1 MSDLLPENPPTPA
14 NGYAVDSTMEMT
26 AALWNYI
33 LGSIHERL
41 AAREELEADFEAL
54 IAEGT
59 SAALTMVQE
68 NVAPQLAALQ
78 DSIAASQSAIEEM
91 MSGTAPNA
99 ARLGNQLPGYYLAPA
114 NFSVS
119 ATVKALLGAA
129 DAIGVHDAIGTG
141 VLLASL
147 VSLTGTQQIV
157 GHKRFTSNGPI
168 ATPSGAAT
176 MLEAYSTSGANAA
189 MIAFHR
195 AGAHAVYFGL
205 DTDNELKF
213 GGWSR
218 GANAYKIWHEANFNP
233 SSYMPLGGG
242 ALSPGAIIQ
251 YHAEVGEKVRL
262 YGGSYGVGVQSGEL
276 TLWGSISAALRFRQ
290 GGLTGTILGE
300 LTTSGFKLPSAAPTD
315 NLHATSKQFVEQY
328 VNPRAA
334 KAWVNFNGTGT
345 VAIRA
350 AHNVSSITDLG
361 AGTYQMNFAS
371 PMPNA
376 NYCALAQSVTQGTGV
391 QLQYQ
396 ATMNDYQTTS
406 VTVRTAQSGTN
417 SHSVVD
423 NEIVCVA
430 IFGG

>member
-1 MSDLLPENPPTPA
+1 MSDLLPDNPPTPE
-14 NGYAVDSTMEMT
+14 NGYAVDSAMEMT
-26 AALWNYI
+26 AALWNHI
-33 LGSIHERL
+33 LSSIHERL

-78 DSIAASQSAIEEM
+78 DSIAASQAAIEEM

-99 ARLGNQLPGYYLAPA
+99 ARLGNQLPDYYLAPA

-119 ATVKALLGAA
+119 ATVKALLAAA
-129 DAIGVHDAIGTG
+129 DAIGVHDVIGTG

-315 NLHATSKQFVEQY
+315 NLHATSKQY
-328 VNPRAA
+328 VDARGA
-334 KAWVNFNGTGT
+334 KAWVNFNGTET
-345 VAIRA
+345 VAIRS

-361 AGTYQMNFAS
+361 VGIYQVNFAT
-371 PMPNA
+371 PMANA
-376 NYCALAQSVTQGTGV
+376 NYCALAQSVRSTTAQI
-391 QLQYQ
+391 QYQ
-396 ATMNDYQTTS
+396 ATVNDYLTTS
-406 VTVRTAQSGTN
+406 LTVRTAADGTT
-417 SHSVVD
+417 SHSPTD
-423 NEIVCVA
+423 NIVVCVA
-430 IFGG
+430 VFGG